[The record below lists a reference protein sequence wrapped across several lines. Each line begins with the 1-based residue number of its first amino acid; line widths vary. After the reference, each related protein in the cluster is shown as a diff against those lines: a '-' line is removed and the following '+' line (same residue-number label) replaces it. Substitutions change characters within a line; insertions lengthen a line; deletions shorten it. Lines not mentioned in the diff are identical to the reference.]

1 MHPAWLCCK
10 NSEYALIF
18 LRLPALPDGRL
29 NTHNCGL
36 IFTRTL
42 IYGGRQ
48 TMNTP
53 SDPKKRIL
61 VVEDEKHIAEGIR
74 LNLSLLGYD
83 VTIATDG
90 VSALQQ
96 WKAWRPDLIVLDIM
110 LPGIDGFSVL
120 QSIRL
125 EDEKLPILI
134 LSAKAGPDDRIRGLT
149 HGVDDYLAK
158 PFNLEEF
165 HLRVERLIKRASW
178 GLVENGPGSDNDTF
192 TDPVFSFGANT
203 VAFDT
208 GEAHCQAGD
217 VRLTEQEL
225 KLLKLFIRH
234 RGKPLSRSKI
244 LEIGWGYRGE
254 MTTRTVD
261 NFIVR
266 FRKYFE
272 ENPKKPQFFKSV
284 RSVGYLFDD
293 GRQSE

>member
-1 MHPAWLCCK
+1 MTTAHTDAK
-10 NSEYALIF
+10 
-18 LRLPALPDGRL
+18 R
-29 NTHNCGL
+29 
-36 IFTRTL
+36 
-42 IYGGRQ
+42 
-48 TMNTP
+48 
-53 SDPKKRIL
+53 RIL

-83 VTIATDG
+83 VQIASDG
-90 VSALQQ
+90 VSALRQ
-96 WKAWRPDLIVLDIM
+96 WKTWRPDLIVLDIM

-120 QSIRL
+120 QNIRL

-134 LSAKAGPDDRIRGLT
+134 LSAKATPDDRIRGLA

-165 HLRVERLIKRASW
+165 QLRVERLLKRAAW
-178 GLVENGPGSDNDTF
+178 GRAENGASGEDPAAVEAVYTF
-192 TDPVFSFGANT
+192 GRNKVD
-203 VAFDT
+203 FDT
-208 GEAHCQAGD
+208 GMAYCVGGEI
-217 VRLTEQEL
+217 RLTEQEL

-244 LEIGWGYRGE
+244 LEIGWGYTGE

-272 ENPKKPQFFKSV
+272 EDPKQPVFFKSV
-284 RSVGYLFDD
+284 RAVGYLFDD
-293 GRQSE
+293 GRHAD

>member
-1 MHPAWLCCK
+1 MVGK
-10 NSEYALIF
+10 SMNS
-18 LRLPALPDGRL
+18 
-29 NTHNCGL
+29 
-36 IFTRTL
+36 
-42 IYGGRQ
+42 Q
-48 TMNTP
+48 
-53 SDPKKRIL
+53 SDSKSRIL

-83 VTIATDG
+83 VAIATDG

-96 WKAWRPDLIVLDIM
+96 WKTWRPNLIVLDIM

-134 LSAKAGPDDRIRGLT
+134 LSAKAAPDDRIRGLT

-165 HLRVERLIKRASW
+165 QLRVERLIKRAAWSRAEA
-178 GLVENGPGSDNDTF
+178 GKGSDPMGLSDATF
-192 TDPVFSFGANT
+192 TFGNNT
-203 VAFDT
+203 IAFDT
-208 GEAHCQAGD
+208 GIARCQSGT
-217 VRLTEQEL
+217 VHLTEQEL
-225 KLLKLFIRH
+225 KLLKLFIKH

-244 LEIGWGYRGE
+244 LEIGWGYTGE

-272 ENPKKPQFFKSV
+272 ENPKKPVFFRSV

-293 GRQSE
+293 GRRPD

>member
-1 MHPAWLCCK
+1 
-10 NSEYALIF
+10 
-18 LRLPALPDGRL
+18 
-29 NTHNCGL
+29 
-36 IFTRTL
+36 
-42 IYGGRQ
+42 
-48 TMNTP
+48 MNTEP
-53 SDPKKRIL
+53 NTKSRIL

-90 VSALQQ
+90 VSALRQ

-134 LSAKAGPDDRIRGLT
+134 LSAKATPDDRIRGLT
-149 HGVDDYLAK
+149 HGVDDYLTK

-165 HLRVERLIKRASW
+165 QLRVERLIKRASW
-178 GLVENGPGSDNDTF
+178 SRAKGSGSDDRTF
-192 TDPVFSFGANT
+192 SEAVFSFGDNK
-203 VAFDT
+203 VKFDT
-208 GEAHCQAGD
+208 GKAHCQVG
-217 VRLTEQEL
+217 VVQLTEQEL
-225 KLLKLFIRH
+225 KLLKLFIKH
-234 RGKPLSRSKI
+234 RGKPLSRTKI
-244 LEIGWGYRGE
+244 LEIGWGYTGE

-272 ENPKKPQFFKSV
+272 ANPKTPVFFKSV

-293 GRQSE
+293 GRKSE